1 MDFSAWVGLSCFFGM
16 FALVMLGVPI
26 FVSMLV
32 MAFVGFWLIGG
43 PGLAFQQFG
52 SAPYFVSASYM
63 LAVIPLFILMG
74 TIAGTT
80 GIAKSSYD
88 AVTKWVGG
96 LRGGTLIAT
105 VLAGALFGACCGLG
119 VASAAVFA
127 SLALPELQKQKYNR
141 SVSMGAICL
150 SGSLS
155 GLIPPSIGIV
165 IIAILTEQSI
175 GRALVALI
183 IPGALL
189 ALCASV
195 AIWLMGIINPK
206 AIPKAA
212 VQTGWKEKLLALRL
226 IWPVLFL
233 FIVVIG
239 GMYLGIFPPTVAG
252 AIGAAG
258 VLVYA
263 GVLRLSMRT
272 IAQGF
277 QETIL
282 VNAQLFPLVLSGFI
296 FARFIAISGLPR
308 NLTDL
313 ITTAGLSPY
322 SLMLVIVVLY
332 LIIGSVFG
340 FLSMAIVTFPL
351 IFPIL
356 VDAGFDPIAV
366 LIIISLLGEMA
377 ALTPPIGLSAFVVA
391 GVARTRPEEV
401 FRGIIPFFLIGL
413 ALLWLIVFF
422 PQIATWL
429 PNLFYGAASSY

>member
-1 MDFSAWVGLSCFFGM
+1 MDYSAWVGLSCFIGM
-16 FALVMLGVPI
+16 FALVMLGIPI
-26 FVSMLV
+26 VVSMLV
-32 MAFVGFWLIGG
+32 TAVVGFWLIGG
-43 PGLAFQQFG
+43 TGLAFQQFG
-52 SAPYFVSASYM
+52 TAPYFVSASYM

-74 TIAGTT
+74 TIAGKT

-88 AVTKWVGG
+88 AVNKWVGG

-127 SLALPELQKQKYNR
+127 TIALPELQKQKYNK
-141 SVSMGAICL
+141 SLSMGAICL

-189 ALCASV
+189 ALFASL
-195 AIWLMGIINPK
+195 AIWLMGTINPK
-206 AIPKAA
+206 AIPKAD
-212 VQTGWKEKLLALRL
+212 VQVSWKEKLLSLRL

-233 FIVVIG
+233 FIIVIG

-258 VLVYA
+258 VLIYA
-263 GVLRLSMRT
+263 VVLRVRMRT
-272 IAQGF
+272 IASSF
-277 QETIL
+277 HETIL
-282 VNAQLFPLVLSGFI
+282 INAQLFPLVLSGFL
-296 FARFIAISGLPR
+296 FARLIAISGLPG

-313 ITTAGLSPY
+313 ITAAGLSPY
-322 SLMLVIVVLY
+322 MLMLVIVILY
-332 LIIGSVFG
+332 LIIGSVFE

-356 VDAGFDPIAV
+356 VAAGFDPIAV

-377 ALTPPIGLSAFVVA
+377 ALTPPIGLTAFVVA
-391 GVARTRPEEV
+391 GVAKARPEEV
-401 FRGIIPFFLIGL
+401 FLGIIPFFLIGL

-422 PQIATWL
+422 PQLATWL
-429 PNLFYGAASSY
+429 PNLFYGAAAS

>member
-1 MDFSAWVGLSCFFGM
+1 MDYSAWVGFACFIGM

-26 FVSMLV
+26 FVSMLF
-32 MAFVGFWLIGG
+32 AAGVGFGLIGG
-43 PGLAFQQFG
+43 VSLAFQQFG
-52 SAPYFVSASYM
+52 TAPYFVSASYM
-63 LAVIPLFILMG
+63 LAVIPLFVLMG
-74 TIAGTT
+74 TIAGKT
-80 GIAKSSYD
+80 GIAKSSFD
-88 AVTKWVGG
+88 AVTKWIGG

-127 SLALPELQKQKYNR
+127 NLALPELDKQKYNR
-141 SVSMGAICL
+141 SISMGAICL

-183 IPGALL
+183 VPGILLALL
-189 ALCASV
+189 ASL
-195 AIWLMGIINPK
+195 AIWVMGFINPK
-206 AIPKAA
+206 AIPKSTIQ
-212 VQTGWKEKLLALRL
+212 VSWKERISSLKL

-233 FIVVIG
+233 FIIVIG

-258 VLVYA
+258 VLIYA
-263 GVLRLSMRT
+263 LVLRVSMSIIIRS
-272 IAQGF
+272 F
-277 QETIL
+277 YETIL
-282 VNAQLFPLVLSGFI
+282 VNAQLFPLVLAGFL
-296 FARFIAISGLPR
+296 FARFIVFSGLPE

-313 ITTAGLSPY
+313 IKAAHLSPY
-322 SLMLVIVVLY
+322 LLMLAIVILY
-332 LIIGSVFG
+332 LFIGSVFE

-356 VDAGFDPIAV
+356 VNAGFDPIAV
-366 LIIISLLGEMA
+366 LIIISLLGELA
-377 ALTPPIGLSAFVVA
+377 ALTPPIGLTAFVVA
-391 GVARTRPEEV
+391 GIAHARPEDV
-401 FRGIIPFFLIGL
+401 FRGVIPFFLIGI

-422 PQIATWL
+422 PQIAIWL
-429 PNLFYGAASSY
+429 PNLFYGAV